1 MAKPFFLGDPV
12 GVRLSRPRGGWTVDH
27 FAPKRGDNGE
37 SLAYGIL
44 HDACDKNDEMTRLY
58 WSLVDSTTEEVPSLY
73 DAKDHSPDVVAA
85 VARWRKANKSK
96 VDIWAQMEKITEKV
110 NKDAIA
116 TTAPATTGRSK
127 CCSCR
132 ATIKK
137 NEPRTSISSV
147 DYGEFYNY
155 FQEVTGRAVCGNP
168 KWPGF
173 KTSHYHAD
181 CSPVA
186 IKAAK
191 VVKAKKVGVKRK
203 R

>member
-1 MAKPFFLGDPV
+1 MCSAASALA
-12 GVRLSRPRGGWTVDH
+12 RLEASCR
-27 FAPKRGDNGE
+27 AN
-37 SLAYGIL
+37 GIL
-44 HDACDKNDEMTRLY
+44 LDACYKNDEMERLY
-58 WSLVDSTTEEVPSLY
+58 QRGGPSLY
-73 DAKDHSPDVVAA
+73 DAENHSPDVVAA

-96 VDIWAQMEKITEKV
+96 VDIWAQMKTITEKV
-110 NKDAIA
+110 NKDAVA

-132 ATIKK
+132 VIIKK

-155 FQEVTGRAVCGNP
+155 FQEVSGRAVCGNP

-173 KTSHYHAD
+173 KTSHYHAA
-181 CSPVA
+181 CCPVA

-191 VVKAKKVGVKRK
+191 VVKAKKVAGKRK